1 MNLAH
6 GVASRE
12 GPCQLHLQGQLL
24 HVCITYKENM
34 LPISAETALQALKLP
49 VSNPWPYMMVLTNYG
64 INMPGK
70 GRQLSQRIG
79 TVIKQ
84 GMLFSSKGRST
95 HLNGQCCRNK
105 LFRGVGRGGEGH
117 CCQKSRG

>member
-1 MNLAH
+1 MGWPA
-6 GVASRE
+6 GKDSAS
-12 GPCQLHLQGQLL
+12 
-24 HVCITYKENM
+24 CICRDNSCIAYKENM

-49 VSNPWPYMMVLTNYG
+49 VSNPWPYTMVLTNYG

-79 TVIKQ
+79 NVIKQ
-84 GMLFSSKGRST
+84 GMFFSLNGRST

-117 CCQKSRG
+117 CSQKPRG

>member
-1 MNLAH
+1 M
-6 GVASRE
+6 
-12 GPCQLHLQGQLL
+12 
-24 HVCITYKENM
+24 
-34 LPISAETALQALKLP
+34 PISAETALQALKLP

-84 GMLFSSKGRST
+84 GMLFFIEREIYSFERTVLQKQTVQRCWEGRRGALLPKIKG
-95 HLNGQCCRNK
+95 LI
-105 LFRGVGRGGEGH
+105 V
-117 CCQKSRG
+117 